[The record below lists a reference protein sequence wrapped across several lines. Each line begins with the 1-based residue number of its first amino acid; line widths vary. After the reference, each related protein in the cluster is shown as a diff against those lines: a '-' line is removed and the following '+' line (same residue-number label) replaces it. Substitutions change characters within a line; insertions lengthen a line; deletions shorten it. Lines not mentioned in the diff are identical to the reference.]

1 MPIVNVT
8 EQLAMQILQD
18 SEIYDLLKCK
28 CEQCI
33 SDVLAMTLNRLP
45 ARYVTTDAGRVFVNV
60 NYYLQPQLQSDI
72 VTELTRSALQVANHP
87 HHAQTSKA
95 ADTQ

>member
-8 EQLAMQILQD
+8 EQLATQLLQD

-33 SDVLAMTLNRLP
+33 SDVLAMALNRLP
-45 ARYVTTDAGRVFVNV
+45 ARYVTTDTGRVFVNAS
-60 NYYLQPQLQSDI
+60 YYLHPQLQSDI
-72 VTELTRSALQVANHP
+72 VTELTRSALQVSSHP
-87 HHAQTSKA
+87 HHAQQPKV
-95 ADTQ
+95 ADTP